1 MSHTNDAKKDGAQDN
16 KKQRKGVRDNNA
28 RKDDA
33 PKLGHF
39 LKYRHWRDA
48 LCLLRYQLKRKEK
61 NRHFRTLE
69 MSYYEKLK
77 ESLKALE
84 DEKYFKARVANNLF
98 YGLTNEFAVIPY
110 TIPKSN
116 LGLRRYKFM
125 TCPMRVLYYAIG
137 IYLLRLAREYL
148 KGYECHKRLSSYYG
162 ADLKVCKGKLKLD
175 PDSVYFATH
184 YKKFCEEVKKESER
198 NTERKVVIRLD
209 IENYFDEISIPTL
222 LDCLKKRFK
231 PSIKREMSYDE
242 ATRSQLISFFDFV
255 AGGTSGIPQSDNN
268 VVSSFI
274 GHLFLVF
281 GDLYLDDELLKHK
294 NSFESHKI
302 IRYMDDIYISITFK
316 KQAIDLRSSFNSLA
330 PGIADCLHQKLGLR
344 LNPKTTIFR
353 LKEKADR
360 EALLANLKMVSL
372 EDDDGENDVP
382 AEKKIEEIFKQL
394 RKLKLS
400 PSAPHFQERSGPR
413 FNQDKFKDVLKGVY
427 DEKVVDILDDPE
439 GLSYRSRLRRIFLG
453 LGGFD
458 FDLVNAAPKTII
470 ILMLKCDEVAEAFEE
485 FLLSK
490 PNLASRD
497 TFLALV
503 YLCQV
508 KFSRPKLLCLL
519 KQDRQMRKIMKIF
532 ETPGLSSELPGY
544 HRLTAEQTFRIA
556 RPHIIDQ
563 IRLRRLAEQQGEY
576 SVALNH
582 LLNEIHAICRLLDCK
597 KTALYTAREVGKF
610 LRRENLPHET
620 QDQIRNLFDRRN
632 KSTVSHA
639 DPIAWPVSKEEYKG
653 YRENVRQCL
662 KHLRHLL
669 EN

>member
-1 MSHTNDAKKDGAQDN
+1 MSQTNDAKNDDKRKKDVAQD
-16 KKQRKGVRDNNA
+16 DNA

-33 PKLGHF
+33 PQLGHF
-39 LKYRHWRDA
+39 LKHRHWRDA

-184 YKKFCEEVKKESER
+184 YKTFCEEVKKESER

-209 IENYFDEISIPTL
+209 IENYFDEISISTL
-222 LDCLKKRFK
+222 LDCLKKRLK
-231 PSIKREMSYDE
+231 PSIKREMHYDE
-242 ATRSQLISFFDFV
+242 ATRAQLVSFFDFV

-294 NSFESHKI
+294 NLFESHKI

-316 KQAIDLRSSFNSLA
+316 KQAINLRSNFNLLG

-344 LNPKTTIFR
+344 LNPKTTIFQ
-353 LKEKADR
+353 LKEKTDR
-360 EALLANLKMVSL
+360 EALIANLKMVSL

-427 DEKVVDILDDPE
+427 DEKVVGILDDPE

-453 LGGFD
+453 SGGFD

-470 ILMLKCDEVAEAFEE
+470 ILMLTCNEVKEAFEE
-485 FLLSK
+485 FLRSK
-490 PNLASRD
+490 SNLTSREI
-497 TFLALV
+497 FLALI
-503 YLCQV
+503 YLCQED
-508 KFSRPKLLCLL
+508 FSRPELRCLL
-519 KQDRQMRKIMKIF
+519 KQDRQMKNIMKLI
-532 ETPGLSSELPGY
+532 EAPELSSELPGY
-544 HRLTAEQTFRIA
+544 YQLTAEQTFRIA
-556 RPHIIDQ
+556 KPHIIDQ
-563 IRLRRLAEQQGEY
+563 IRLRRLAEQQAEH

-582 LLNEIHAICRLLDCK
+582 LLNEIHAICHLLENKNIDLHQYR
-597 KTALYTAREVGKF
+597 APNVAKF
-610 LRRENLPHET
+610 LRSKDVPHES
-620 QDQIRNLFDRRN
+620 QDSIQNLFNRRN
-632 KSTVSHA
+632 KSTISHA
-639 DPIAWPVSKEEYKG
+639 DPIAWAVDETEYREYKSHV
-653 YRENVRQCL
+653 EKCL
-662 KHLRHLL
+662 KHLLCL
-669 EN
+669 CNNQ

>member
-1 MSHTNDAKKDGAQDN
+1 MSQ
-16 KKQRKGVRDNNA
+16 NNPS
-28 RKDDA
+28 DES
-33 PKLGHF
+33 PGLGHF
-39 LKYRHWRDA
+39 LTHRHWRDA

-61 NRHFRTLE
+61 NSHFRTVE
-69 MSYYEKLK
+69 MFYYEKLK
-77 ESLKALE
+77 ESLKGLE

-98 YGLTNEFAVIPY
+98 YGLTDEFAVIPY

-125 TCPMRVLYYAIG
+125 TCPIRILYYAIG
-137 IYLLRLAREYL
+137 IYLFRLSRAYL
-148 KGYECHKRLSSYYG
+148 KGYECHQRLSSYYG
-162 ADLKVCKGKLKLD
+162 AELIVRKGRLKLE
-175 PDSVYFATH
+175 PKSVYFASH
-184 YKKFCEEVKKESER
+184 YKDFCEEVKKESEK

-209 IENYFDEISIPTL
+209 IENYFDEISIPKL
-222 LDCLKKRFK
+222 LDFLKKRLK
-231 PSIKREMSYDE
+231 PSIKREMNYDE
-242 ATRSQLISFFDFV
+242 ATRSQLISFFDFL

-281 GDLYLDDELLKHK
+281 GDLYLDDKLLKHK
-294 NSFESHKI
+294 NLFESHKI

-316 KQAIDLRSSFNSLA
+316 KQAINLRSNFNSLV
-330 PGIADCLHQKLGLR
+330 PGIADCLHQKLQLR
-344 LNPKTTIFR
+344 LNPKTTIFQ
-353 LKEKADR
+353 LKEKDDR
-360 EALLANLKMVSL
+360 EALIANLKMVSL
-372 EDDDGENDVP
+372 EDEDGENDTP
-382 AEKKIEEIFKQL
+382 PDRKIDEILNQL
-394 RKLKLS
+394 RKLKKS
-400 PSAPHFQERSGPR
+400 PSAPHFQEHTKSK
-413 FNQDKFKDVLKGVY
+413 FNQEKFKYVLKGVY
-427 DEKVVDILDDPE
+427 DENVVDILEDSDNP
-439 GLSYRSRLRRIFLG
+439 SYRVRLRRIFLR
-453 LGGFD
+453 LDGFD
-458 FDLVNAAPKTII
+458 FELVNLAPKTII
-470 ILMLKCDEVAEAFEE
+470 ILMLTCNEVKEAFEE

-490 PNLASRD
+490 SNLTSRD
-497 TFLALV
+497 TFLVLM

-519 KQDRQMRKIMKIF
+519 KQDRQMREIMEIF
-532 ETPGLSSELPGY
+532 ESPGLSSELPGY

-597 KTALYTAREVGKF
+597 KTASYTAREVGKF

-639 DPIAWPVSKEEYKG
+639 DPIAWPVSKEEYEG
-653 YRENVRQCL
+653 YRDNVGQCL

-669 EN
+669 QNLHDAR

>member
-1 MSHTNDAKKDGAQDN
+1 MSQTNDAKNDDKKKKDVAQD
-16 KKQRKGVRDNNA
+16 DNA

-33 PKLGHF
+33 PQLGHF
-39 LKYRHWRDA
+39 LKNRHWRDA

-61 NRHFRTLE
+61 NKHFRTLE

-77 ESLKALE
+77 TSFEELE
-84 DEKYFKARVANNLF
+84 NEEYFETRVANNLF

-255 AGGTSGIPQSDNN
+255 AGGTLGIPQSDNN

-372 EDDDGENDVP
+372 EDDDGENDAP

-453 LGGFD
+453 SGGFD

-470 ILMLKCDEVAEAFEE
+470 ILMLTCNDVKEAFEE

-490 PNLASRD
+490 SNLTSRD
-497 TFLALV
+497 IFLVLM

-508 KFSRPKLLCLL
+508 DFPRPELRCLL
-519 KQDRQMRKIMKIF
+519 KQNRQMKNIMKLI
-532 ETPGLSSELPGY
+532 EAPGLSSELPGY
-544 HRLTAEQTFRIA
+544 YQLTAEQTFRIA
-556 RPHIIDQ
+556 KPHIIDQ
-563 IRLRRLAEQQGEY
+563 IRLRRLAEQQAEH

-582 LLNEIHAICRLLDCK
+582 LLNEIHAICHLLENKNIDLHQYR
-597 KTALYTAREVGKF
+597 APNVAKF
-610 LRRENLPHET
+610 LRSKDVPHES
-620 QDQIRNLFDRRN
+620 QDSIQNLFDRRN
-632 KSTVSHA
+632 KSTISHA
-639 DPIAWPVSKEEYKG
+639 DPIAWAVDETEYREYKSHV
-653 YRENVRQCL
+653 EKCL
-662 KHLRHLL
+662 KHLLCL
-669 EN
+669 CNNQ